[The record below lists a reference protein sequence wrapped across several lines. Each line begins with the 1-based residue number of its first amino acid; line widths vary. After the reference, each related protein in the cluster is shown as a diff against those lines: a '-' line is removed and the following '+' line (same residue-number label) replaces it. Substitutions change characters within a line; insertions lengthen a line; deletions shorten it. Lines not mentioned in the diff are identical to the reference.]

1 VSGPQPDG
9 AAPPRADAMME
20 AYGQSC
26 GVLEPRLWAR
36 MREMHSGEVLEVR
49 SDEPAAREGI
59 PSWSWLTGNEL
70 VAVVHEDARRTRF
83 YLRRK

>member
-1 VSGPQPDG
+1 MPQPNG
-9 AAPPRADAMME
+9 AAPPRADAVIE
-20 AYGQSC
+20 AYGESC

-36 MREMHSGEVLEVR
+36 MRQMRSGEVLEVR
-49 SDEPAAREGI
+49 SDMPEAREGV

-70 VAVVHEDARRTRF
+70 VAVVEEDPRRTRF